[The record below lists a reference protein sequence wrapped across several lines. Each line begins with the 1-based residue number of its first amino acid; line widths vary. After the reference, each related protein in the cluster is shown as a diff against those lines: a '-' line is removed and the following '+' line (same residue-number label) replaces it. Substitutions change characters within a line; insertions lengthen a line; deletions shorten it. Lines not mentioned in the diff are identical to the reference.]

1 MNLPANLQNYLC
13 ELVENKK
20 QKNADF
26 VNLKEYKKHFMNE
39 QKSSGDSFGGGF
51 GQGVKSKDVNPKD
64 GKDILKIGLGDT
76 DWKMPAAALGV
87 GVAASGVD
95 MLLRQFGGSVAGWR
109 PDSFVK
115 NLGKGLGLAGI
126 DLGRNFLGQIQSLSG
141 LDWAKTYADK
151 FGEGTNIAYSTSMG
165 GTPATGKYVPGSR
178 QYGPIRPTPNKQDR
192 DRDDLRQRIQDE
204 EMRRRA
210 RRLGIS

>member
-76 DWKMPAAALGV
+76 DWKMPSVVKGPC
-87 GVAASGVD
+87 
-95 MLLRQFGGSVAGWR
+95 FGRAIDIGHYRGR
-109 PDSFVK
+109 ICIGRYDC
-115 NLGKGLGLAGI
+115 AGI
-126 DLGRNFLGQIQSLSG
+126 GLKYIPRHQLGWIVCAVVHGHNTNCGIGLCFDKSARTAWYSQISSAVKG
-141 LDWAKTYADK
+141 P
-151 FGEGTNIAYSTSMG
+151 FIA
-165 GTPATGKYVPGSR
+165 V
-178 QYGPIRPTPNKQDR
+178 RPHHH
-192 DRDDLRQRIQDE
+192 I
-204 EMRRRA
+204 
-210 RRLGIS
+210 